1 MICEIKAFGRL
12 HAGLI
17 DLSGDGYRVNGG
29 IGWAINGDYILIRAA
44 RARMVEVVDH
54 RDEPLEPAELADVA
68 AMLQRFIEARLMTGG
83 VRIDLSGDLP
93 SHRGFGVGTA
103 LRLAALEATAAIYED
118 QLAKTDLIA
127 FSGRGGTS
135 GVGIRTYF
143 EGGLVVDIGHRRSA
157 APAPSRDRAT
167 AGTPLPLL
175 RVDMPQWTFGICT
188 AASLQPVPISVERA
202 VFQKS
207 LPLPRHDVEAALYD
221 VVFGMVAAVMEDD
234 QTVFADAVDA
244 LQSRG
249 WKRAEWAIHGVGLI
263 SLSEKIRAKGGLGI
277 GLSSMGPTLYFLGRL
292 AKLGDD
298 DLRGVR
304 FASARNEGRQLR
316 VVVDG

>member
-17 DLSGDGYRVNGG
+17 DLSGDGYRLNGG
-29 IGWAINGDYILIRAA
+29 IGWAIDGNSILIRAA
-44 RARMVEVVDH
+44 RARNVEVSDH
-54 RDEPLEPAELADVA
+54 REEPLEPAELADVV
-68 AMLQRFIEARLMTGG
+68 AMLQRFIEARYINGG

-103 LRLAALEATAAIYED
+103 LRLAALEATATIYDE
-118 QLAKTDLIA
+118 QLARTDMVA

-157 APAPSRDRAT
+157 APAPSRDRANVG
-167 AGTPLPLL
+167 APLPLL

-188 AASLQPVPISVERA
+188 GASLRPVPISVERT
-202 VFQKS
+202 VFQRS
-207 LPLPRHDVEAALYD
+207 LPLPRSDVEAALYD
-221 VVFGMVAAVMEDD
+221 IIFGMVAGAMEDD
-234 QTVFADAVDA
+234 QMVFAAAVNA

-249 WKRAEWAIHGVGLI
+249 WKRAEWTIHGASLA

-277 GLSSMGPTLYFLGRL
+277 GLSSMGPTLYFLGPL
-292 AKLGDD
+292 AELDVD
-298 DLRGVR
+298 DLGGVR
-304 FASARNEGRQLR
+304 FAAARNEGRQLQ
-316 VVVDG
+316 VFVDE